1 LFAALGAAKSSSQC
15 FSAYIPNKDQHGN
28 EIGNQRKWV
37 LEAIR
42 LLSEIN
48 GGATAMP
55 PVEGGWLNDSS
66 VIIWENPVVV
76 YSFIRA
82 ENFTLNLSRIRE
94 FLHRLGRETKQGE
107 VAFEFEGQFY
117 LVQNFDPA

>member
-1 LFAALGAAKSSSQC
+1 
-15 FSAYIPNKDQHGN
+15 
-28 EIGNQRKWV
+28 
-37 LEAIR
+37 
-42 LLSEIN
+42 
-48 GGATAMP
+48 MP